1 MKTMP
6 HVLTKWLIALAIG
19 SVVSQSCAQAAE
31 VNAMDAGAI
40 AQKIS
45 PPKQL
50 EGQTE
55 NLTSETTA
63 PMVRIQVSAWKVT
76 GNSVFDSAT
85 LLKVLEPFIGR
96 SLTITELQE
105 PVERLTS
112 FYRERGYLLAQAFLP
127 VQNIDDSG
135 EIWIQILEANWG
147 EIAINNQSNIAE
159 SVIAKQIKDLKPG
172 TVIHR
177 DAVELASMYLADL
190 PGINAQMKVRSGRS
204 WGSSDL
210 QIDIQPSE
218 PSAGDFNVDNHGN
231 AYTGRNRFG
240 LYQQFFNPFGQGDSA
255 SMHVMTTG
263 ENLASARF
271 SYETLFRSPA
281 FSLGI
286 AASRFEYQLGDSA
299 RSLQAG
305 GSAQQAS
312 AWGQYYFLR
321 RLQANLKGRLQLDSF
336 ALRDRIEITDIKSSK
351 RIHAL
356 TWELLGDRQN
366 LGPGQSTNS
375 LAVAWHGGKTVFE
388 NEQAAL
394 AESTAA
400 NMAGDY
406 GFWTVK
412 MQREQFLSPRV
423 SWYAALSGQW
433 ANTNLD
439 ASQKFALG
447 GPRSVRSYESGV
459 LNGDTGQ
466 LLVFEWRYQSPMP
479 AWWSS
484 DNALQARLFWDYGQV
499 RVNQKP
505 LTASDETLA
514 ISGVGWALD
523 WQGKNGWRATLSM
536 AWPSANIP
544 VNLANANATRAGA
557 WFELRREY

>member
-1 MKTMP
+1 M
-6 HVLTKWLIALAIG
+6 
-19 SVVSQSCAQAAE
+19 
-31 VNAMDAGAI
+31 N
-40 AQKIS
+40 
-45 PPKQL
+45 
-50 EGQTE
+50 
-55 NLTSETTA
+55 
-63 PMVRIQVSAWKVT
+63 
-76 GNSVFDSAT
+76 
-85 LLKVLEPFIGR
+85 
-96 SLTITELQE
+96 ELQE

-204 WGSSDL
+204 LGSSDL

-218 PSAGDFNVDNHGN
+218 PSAGAFNVDNHGN

-271 SYETLFRSPA
+271 SYETLFRIPA

-321 RLQANLKGRLQLDSF
+321 RLQANLKGRFNSI
-336 ALRDRIEITDIKSSK
+336 ALHCAI
-351 RIHAL
+351 
-356 TWELLGDRQN
+356 
-366 LGPGQSTNS
+366 
-375 LAVAWHGGKTVFE
+375 
-388 NEQAAL
+388 
-394 AESTAA
+394 
-400 NMAGDY
+400 
-406 GFWTVK
+406 
-412 MQREQFLSPRV
+412 
-423 SWYAALSGQW
+423 
-433 ANTNLD
+433 
-439 ASQKFALG
+439 
-447 GPRSVRSYESGV
+447 V
-459 LNGDTGQ
+459 LK
-466 LLVFEWRYQSPMP
+466 LP
-479 AWWSS
+479 
-484 DNALQARLFWDYGQV
+484 
-499 RVNQKP
+499 
-505 LTASDETLA
+505 
-514 ISGVGWALD
+514 IS
-523 WQGKNGWRATLSM
+523 NR
-536 AWPSANIP
+536 PSASMH
-544 VNLANANATRAGA
+544 
-557 WFELRREY
+557 